1 MDPTCTETGLSKGA
15 KCSIC
20 ERAMIKQTE
29 LPATGHSY
37 GEWTVSKE
45 ATTEAEGEEKRVCSG
60 CGEEETRSI
69 AKLEPQPTDPKPT
82 DPKPTD
88 PKPTDPK
95 PTEPKATEPTTEPV
109 GSNTGLIIGIIAAVV
124 VIGAVI
130 AFVLIKK
137 RKG

>member
-1 MDPTCTETGLSKGA
+1 
-15 KCSIC
+15 
-20 ERAMIKQTE
+20 MIKQTE

-60 CGEEETRSI
+60 CGDEETRSI
-69 AKLEPQPTDPKPT
+69 AKLEPQPTE
-82 DPKPTD
+82 
-88 PKPTDPK
+88 PK
-95 PTEPKATEPTTEPV
+95 PTEPKPTEPKPTEPKPEPTPAP
-109 GSNTGLIIGIIAAVV
+109 GPNTGLIIGIVVAVV
-124 VIGAVI
+124 VVCAVV